1 MQLFR
6 TTSAPGATGVHHLQ
20 TPQEESKEQTQGA
33 AYSCDNTQ
41 DQRRACIY
49 AERNLKGLPEKS
61 CGLASGQEQGRGQLE
76 AG

>member
-49 AERNLKGLPEKS
+49 AERI
-61 CGLASGQEQGRGQLE
+61 
-76 AG
+76 